1 MTNRIDQP
9 EPGALSGPPI
19 NRRGPTFWI
28 GTVAIVAVITITI
41 VVGVRFFGRGTV
53 QAAPPNPPVVTVSE
67 PLKRDLDSRLQFLGQ
82 FSPVER
88 VELRAQVGGTL
99 TRIGFKDGDVVRKGD
114 LLFEID
120 PTQYQIKLSE
130 ATAQLESAQARY
142 DLAAKELSRAQTL
155 QQTEA
160 GTVENVEQRAGEQR
174 TAQAAINSAQALIRD
189 AQFDLNHC
197 RITAPFTGRMGNHL
211 VSMGNLVSG
220 SRAGA
225 GATTLLATIVSLN
238 PIYLDFD
245 MSESD
250 YLTFER
256 ERTKQRGGLTQK
268 VDVALS
274 DESEFKHAG
283 TLNFIDNSLD
293 RSSGTI
299 HARAT
304 IPNGDL
310 LLTPGAFGRVLLP
323 TTKPTSVFLVPDD
336 AVLPDQSEHVVLT
349 VGPDSIVTPKKVQL
363 GDLRGGLRVIRTGLL
378 PNDRVIIGG
387 VAIAAPGSKVTPH
400 TGTITFGTAQDR
412 SAVQP

>member
-9 EPGALSGPPI
+9 EPEALSGPPL
-19 NRRGPTFWI
+19 NRRGAKSWI
-28 GTVAIVAVITITI
+28 GAVAIVAVITVAI
-41 VVGVRFFGRGTV
+41 VLGGRFFGRGIV

-67 PLKRDLDSRLQFLGQ
+67 PLQRELDSRLQFLGQ

-99 TRIGFKDGDVVRKGD
+99 TKIGFKDGDVVRRGD

-130 ATAQLESAQARY
+130 AEAQLESAQARY
-142 DLAAKELSRAQTL
+142 DLATKELTRAQTL

-160 GTVENVEQRAGEQR
+160 GTIENLEQRSGEQR
-174 TAQAAINSAQALIRD
+174 TAQAAINAAQALIRD

-211 VSMGNLVSG
+211 VSTGNLVSG

-256 ERTKQRGGLTQK
+256 ERTKQKGGLAQR
-268 VDVALS
+268 VDAALS

-310 LLTPGAFGRVLLP
+310 LLTPGVFGRVLLP

-349 VGPDSIVTPKKVQL
+349 IGPDSVVTPKKVQL

-400 TGTITFGTAQDR
+400 TGTITFAITQDR